1 MSSACQLAPKN
12 GVNDAVL
19 NPSLEPRH
27 GLPPK
32 SPPRSPAYMPKY
44 LQSNFGSSKKFVF
57 GLRHCPQAGSQNPT
71 FVLQHF
77 VFCIIMCYIL
87 LSTALRPQAG
97 FRYFILSHLQK
108 AELKFG
114 GMNSNGRTNELSSSF
129 LFSRKY
135 LSFLYLVPTY
145 HKYLGST
152 YEKPL
157 FEMKIGQF
165 QGGYDFCISAQIRD

>member
-1 MSSACQLAPKN
+1 M
-12 GVNDAVL
+12 GF
-19 NPSLEPRH
+19 SLGICCRIW
-27 GLPPK
+27 
-32 SPPRSPAYMPKY
+32 
-44 LQSNFGSSKKFVF
+44 
-57 GLRHCPQAGSQNPT
+57 HCPHAGRKNPT

-77 VFCIIMCYIL
+77 VFHIIMCYIL

-114 GMNSNGRTNELSSSF
+114 GINSNGLTNELSSSF
-129 LFSRKY
+129 LFSQK
-135 LSFLYLVPTY
+135 LLTFLYLVPTY

-165 QGGYDFCISAQIRD
+165 QGGYDFCISAQIGSCNSGFPSCTKGEETLLSAPHT

>member
-1 MSSACQLAPKN
+1 MVSRLKHRQ
-12 GVNDAVL
+12 
-19 NPSLEPRH
+19 
-27 GLPPK
+27 GLPPICPYIF
-32 SPPRSPAYMPKY
+32 SP
-44 LQSNFGSSKKFVF
+44 
-57 GLRHCPQAGSQNPT
+57 LRHCPQAGSQNPT

-145 HKYLGST
+145 YKYLGST

-165 QGGYDFCISAQIRD
+165 QGGYDFCISAQIGSCNSGFPSCTKGEETLLSAPHT

>member
-1 MSSACQLAPKN
+1 VSKALSA
-12 GVNDAVL
+12 GG
-19 NPSLEPRH
+19 E
-27 GLPPK
+27 PK
-32 SPPRSPAYMPKY
+32 SYFRTSALCVLYNYVLHTPEYCT
-44 LQSNFGSSKKFVF
+44 SST
-57 GLRHCPQAGSQNPT
+57 GGIS
-71 FVLQHF
+71 
-77 VFCIIMCYIL
+77 
-87 LSTALRPQAG
+87 
-97 FRYFILSHLQK
+97 YFILSHLQK

-165 QGGYDFCISAQIRD
+165 QGGYDFCISAQIGSFNSGFPSCTKGEETLLSAPHT